1 MENKQFLP
9 LGKMM
14 SIPVALTKDSPLGLP
29 HSTPRA
35 TCIVT
40 LVVYTCGLPLCEM
53 SVKKYLGRN
62 SFMKGLG
69 MLVISLTLQT
79 EVSLLHGF

>member
-1 MENKQFLP
+1 
-9 LGKMM
+9 MM
-14 SIPVALTKDSPLGLP
+14 SIPVALTRDSSPG
-29 HSTPRA
+29 T
-35 TCIVT
+35 TT
-40 LVVYTCGLPLCEM
+40 EYTKGNVHHNTKSQVHKSCGLPLCEM

-62 SFMKGLG
+62 PFMKGLG

>member
-1 MENKQFLP
+1 
-9 LGKMM
+9 MM
-14 SIPVALTKDSPLGLP
+14 SIPVALTRDSSPGTTTEYTKGNV
-29 HSTPRA
+29 HHN
-35 TCIVT
+35 
-40 LVVYTCGLPLCEM
+40 TCGLPLCEM

-62 SFMKGLG
+62 PFMKGLG